1 MKKELIKA
9 NQTKNNEIVNQ
20 NIDSIT
26 ELKNSIIK
34 EKIPK
39 NKNSNKIITTIQKIV
54 HFNN

>member
-39 NKNSNKIITTIQKIV
+39 NKNPNKIITTVQKIL

>member
-34 EKIPK
+34 EKIPQ
-39 NKNSNKIITTIQKIV
+39 NKNPNKIITTVQKIL